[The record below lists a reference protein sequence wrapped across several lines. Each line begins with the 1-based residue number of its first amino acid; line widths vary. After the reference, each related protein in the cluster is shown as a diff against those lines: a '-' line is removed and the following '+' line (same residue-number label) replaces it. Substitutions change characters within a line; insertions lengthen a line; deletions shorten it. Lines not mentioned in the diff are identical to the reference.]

1 MKNRLLIG
9 LMIAAS
15 FFLTACDK
23 SQEPAEP
30 GATAEE
36 KTAIQSAVDAAKD
49 AGGKF
54 VEKTGEAVEVVKEQ
68 SKVFSEKAGEMTES
82 AMAKGKELTAAA
94 MERTKEL
101 IAQAKEQVAEGKVD
115 LAEGTVRQLQK
126 IKPSLPESLQ
136 DEVSALE
143 EMLVGSAPEEAGAA
157 VAADAQEAGEATEG
171 VSAETEAKMDPPKE

>member
-1 MKNRLLIG
+1 MKIRLLTG
-9 LMIAAS
+9 LMVAAS
-15 FFLTACDK
+15 FFLTACEK
-23 SQEPAEP
+23 SQEPTTDPAAPAED
-30 GATAEE
+30 
-36 KTAIQSAVDAAKD
+36 KTAIQSAVDTAKE
-49 AGGKF
+49 AGDK
-54 VEKTGEAVEVVKEQ
+54 AVAVVKEQ
-68 SKVFSEKAGEMTES
+68 STVFSEKAGEMTES

-94 MERTKEL
+94 MERSKEL
-101 IAQAKEQVAEGKVD
+101 ITQAKEQVAEGKVD

-136 DEVSALE
+136 DEVTALE

>member
-1 MKNRLLIG
+1 MKIRLLTG
-9 LMIAAS
+9 LMVAVS
-15 FFLTACDK
+15 FFLAACEK
-23 SQEPAEP
+23 SQEPTDPAAPAEDQ
-30 GATAEE
+30 TAV
-36 KTAIQSAVDAAKD
+36 QSAVDAAKE
-49 AGGKF
+49 AGDK
-54 VEKTGEAVEVVKEQ
+54 AVTVVKEQ
-68 SKVFSEKAGEMTES
+68 GKVFSEKAGEMTES

-94 MERTKEL
+94 MERSKEL